1 MESIIQ
7 ILARELGQKEQYVE
21 NVVQLLDDGN
31 TVPFIA
37 RYRKEMHGTMDDQ
50 TIRRLAE
57 RLAYLRGLDERR
69 TEVRD
74 AIEAQG
80 KLTDELAAA
89 IQGAQMLAALDD
101 LYRPY
106 RPKRRTRASI
116 ARERGLE
123 PLAAA
128 ILAARASSPALDA
141 LAKPYIDPE
150 RGVETAEDA
159 LAGAGDIIAEDLS
172 DDADLRGR
180 LRALLRRTGVL
191 KTVGTDA
198 DDTTYAMYHDFSEP
212 VRRLQGHRV
221 LAVNRGEKE
230 GKLKVTLAADEN
242 EAIAAV
248 TRAALHPKNP
258 FGGWLRAVC
267 ADSWNRLLF
276 PSLERELRSELTDA
290 ANEQAIRTFALN
302 LRPLLMQPPVRG
314 RVTLGFDPAYRTGCK
329 LAVVDATGKVL
340 ETAVIYPT
348 PPHKKTEEAKK
359 VLRRLCDKHHITCI
373 AIGNG
378 TASKESEIFV
388 ADFIRE
394 YGGGIAYMVV
404 SEAGASVYSA
414 SQLGAEEF
422 PDFDVSLR
430 SAVSIARRLQ
440 DPLAELVKID
450 PKAIGVGQY
459 QHDMPQARLSETLDG
474 VVEDCVN
481 AVGVDLNTASP
492 ALLRRVAGVT
502 NTVSK
507 NIAAY
512 REQNGRFENRRQ
524 LLKVK
529 GLGPKAFEQ
538 CAGFLRVPDSA
549 NLLDCTGVHP
559 EAYQAA
565 ETLLMLCGYSAEDAA
580 QGKISE
586 LPARVKQ
593 LGAQETASRCGIG
606 VPTLHDIVNELMRPG
621 RDPRDE
627 LPPPM
632 LRADV
637 LDLKDLK
644 PGMKLKGTVRN
655 VTDFGAFVDIG
666 VHQDGLVHISQLAD
680 RYVKHPSDV
689 VTVGDIVDVSV
700 LSVDPKSHRIALTMK
715 TAARQ

>member
-1 MESIIQ
+1 M
-7 ILARELGQKEQYVE
+7 
-21 NVVQLLDDGN
+21 
-31 TVPFIA
+31 
-37 RYRKEMHGTMDDQ
+37 
-50 TIRRLAE
+50 
-57 RLAYLRGLDERR
+57 
-69 TEVRD
+69 
-74 AIEAQG
+74 
-80 KLTDELAAA
+80 
-89 IQGAQMLAALDD
+89 
-101 LYRPY
+101 YRPY

-116 ARERGLE
+116 AREKGLE

-128 ILAARASSPALDA
+128 ILAARASSPALEA

-248 TRAALHPKNP
+248 PRAALHPKNP
-258 FGGWLRAVC
+258 FGSWLRAVC
-267 ADSWNRLLF
+267 GDSWNRLLF
-276 PSLERELRSELTDA
+276 PSLERELRSELTEA
-290 ANEQAIRTFALN
+290 ANEQAIHNFALN
-302 LRPLLMQPPVRG
+302 LRPLLLQPPVRG

-348 PPHKKTEEAKK
+348 PPHNKTEEAKRI
-359 VLRRLCDKHHITCI
+359 LRRLCDRHHITCI

-549 NLLDCTGVHP
+549 NLLDRTGVHP

-586 LPARVKQ
+586 LPTRVKQ

-715 TAARQ
+715 TSARQ

>member
-21 NVVQLLDDGN
+21 NVVHLLDDGN

-57 RLAYLRGLDERR
+57 RLAYLHGLDERR

-89 IQGAQMLAALDD
+89 IQGAQTLAALDD

-116 ARERGLE
+116 AREKGLE

-128 ILAARASSPALDA
+128 ILVARASSPALEA

-150 RGVETAEDA
+150 RGIETAEDA

-180 LRALLRRTGVL
+180 LRALLHRTGVL

-212 VRRLQGHRV
+212 VCRLQGHRV

-230 GKLKVTLAADEN
+230 GKLKVTLVVDEN

-276 PSLERELRSELTDA
+276 PSLERELRSELTEA
-290 ANEQAIRTFALN
+290 ANEQAIHNFALN
-302 LRPLLMQPPVRG
+302 LRPLLLQPPVRG

-348 PPHKKTEEAKK
+348 PPHNKTEEAKRI
-359 VLRRLCDKHHITCI
+359 LRRLCDRHHITCI

-549 NLLDCTGVHP
+549 NLLDRTGVHP

-593 LGAQETASRCGIG
+593 LGAQEAASRCCIG

>member
-89 IQGAQMLAALDD
+89 IQQAQTLAALDD

-116 ARERGLE
+116 AREKGLE

-128 ILAARASSPALDA
+128 ILAARASSPALEA

-180 LRALLRRTGVL
+180 LRTLLRRTGVL

-258 FGGWLRAVC
+258 FSSWLRAVC

-276 PSLERELRSELTDA
+276 PSLERELRSELTEA
-290 ANEQAIRTFALN
+290 ANEQAIHNFALN
-302 LRPLLMQPPVRG
+302 LRPLLLQPPVRG

-348 PPHKKTEEAKK
+348 PPHNKTEEAKRI
-359 VLRRLCDKHHITCI
+359 LRRLCDRHHITCI

-549 NLLDCTGVHP
+549 NLLDRTGVHP

-644 PGMKLKGTVRN
+644 PGMKFKGTVRN